1 MKNYVDVAGKYAV
14 VTGASGGLGKQFAL
28 CLAEQGANVAIVAR
42 RMEKLEEVKKEI
54 EAYGVKCV
62 AIKCD
67 VTVSEQ
73 ITAAVNT
80 IEKEFGRIDILI
92 NNAGAGGG
100 IPAVD
105 TPDDWWENIIN
116 TNVNGVF
123 FFAREVGKVM
133 KKNHYGRIV
142 NIGSFHCQV
151 TMNGLPRSAYSTSK
165 GAVFMMTKALAN
177 EWAKDGITVNT
188 LGPGFFG
195 SEMTKKQESDSNDA
209 YGQMIRNN
217 CPMGRYGNPGELNG
231 AMLYFASDA
240 SSYCTGQLLIVDGGW
255 TTY

>member
-188 LGPGFFG
+188 LGPGWYKR
-195 SEMTKKQESDSNDA
+195 SCKCADA
-209 YGQMIRNN
+209 FYWVIS
-217 CPMGRYGNPGELNG
+217 
-231 AMLYFASDA
+231 LYPVYFCIDFPSVTSRCDDTGDWFCNIWFVPC
-240 SSYCTGQLLIVDGGW
+240 SSIWCKHNISYFICF
-255 TTY
+255 